1 MLFKYGIVAFI
12 LGTDANI
19 GNMFVHPN
27 PPPHTLKL
35 IQKRA
40 FGPKLQCYQ

>member
-1 MLFKYGIVAFI
+1 MSFKYGIVAFI

-19 GNMFVHPN
+19 GNMFVHPR
-27 PPPHTLKL
+27 PTHTLKL

-40 FGPKLQCYQ
+40 FGLKLQCYQ